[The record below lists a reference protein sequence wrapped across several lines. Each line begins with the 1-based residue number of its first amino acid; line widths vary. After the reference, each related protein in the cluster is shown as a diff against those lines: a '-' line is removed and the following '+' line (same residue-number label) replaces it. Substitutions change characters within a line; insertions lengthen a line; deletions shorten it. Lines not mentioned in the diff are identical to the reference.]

1 MTIMNLHPL
10 MGLWGRRAC
19 VLIVPPLLGCLQRGK
34 TPLYT
39 AAAKDKVAVAKVLI
53 AAGATLT
60 NKIRVRLSRH
70 PHPESRWISHGQ
82 ELM

>member
-1 MTIMNLHPL
+1 MH
-10 MGLWGRRAC
+10 
-19 VLIVPPLLGCLQRGK
+19 VPPDPSDVLPLFGYLQTGE
-34 TPLYT
+34 TPLFF
-39 AAAKDKVAVAKVLI
+39 AANEGKAAVAKVLI